1 VADLLN
7 VEARD
12 TTGTLRMRRLR
23 KSGKIPAILYGHGEG
38 TVSLTILQKE
48 IDRIVGHGGHI
59 VELKGA
65 VTEGALIKEVQW
77 DAFGS
82 SILHV
87 DLTRIDPNEK
97 VEITLPVELK
107 GDAPGTKS
115 GGIVQ
120 HLLHEI
126 TIVCPASKVV
136 DMLQLKLNGL
146 GLDQTLTAGDV
157 ELPEGAELAGA
168 ATDVIVSCAT
178 PSSAAPAAD
187 AADEASEPEVIG
199 EKKEESGD
207 E

>member
-1 VADLLN
+1 MADLLN

-23 KSGKIPAILYGHGEG
+23 KSGKIPAVLYGHGEG
-38 TVSLTILQKE
+38 TVSLTIQQKE

-65 VTEGALIKEVQW
+65 VTEGALIKQVQW

-115 GGIVQ
+115 GGVVQ

-126 TIVCPASKVV
+126 TIVCPANKVV
-136 DMLQLKLNGL
+136 DSLQLKLNSL
-146 GLDQTLTAGDV
+146 ELDQTLTAGDV

-168 ATDVIVSCAT
+168 ATDVIASCST
-178 PSSAAPAAD
+178 PSAAPAAD
-187 AADEASEPEVIG
+187 TEDEAAEPEVIG